1 MRRPTRRRFVPLT
14 AAAGA
19 AVTALVV
26 TACGTSAS
34 TSANSSV
41 QPITV
46 GISLPLSG
54 QFAADGLA
62 TRNGYKLWASDVNT
76 NGGLLH
82 RPVKLVIRND
92 NSNEKT
98 VTSDYNV
105 LINQDHVNL
114 TLAPFSTLL
123 TSDAQAPTAKH
134 GYALVAG
141 SATGGLVFGPP
152 SFHNFFSVSLPVKL
166 EMASFAKWVTTLPP
180 SQRQTAAYPEVQDPF
195 ADPPVDST
203 EATLHQH
210 GVKTL
215 YWNPEKQAAVSNAQI
230 HEAAVRAAQHHP
242 QIMVIGSVDLPSLLI
257 FIHTFEAM
265 KYTPNIMIAAS
276 GPDQGQ
282 AFLNKLD
289 PLNAQDIM
297 VPDGWFGGDQNAL
310 SHVMVED
317 YIAKYGGTSADI
329 NADVA
334 EAYSAGEV
342 LADAVTATKGV
353 SNAAIIKYLH
363 TPGVTLQTVQGPVR
377 FQSDGENREGQAF
390 IFQWQSNGQFIP
402 VLGPDT
408 GTHGPTT
415 PKPGFQTG

>member
-1 MRRPTRRRFVPLT
+1 MRRPTRRSFVPL
-14 AAAGA
+14 AAAT
-19 AVTALVV
+19 AVTALV
-26 TACGTSAS
+26 AAGCGTTSAS
-34 TSANSSV
+34 TTASSSA

-46 GISLPLSG
+46 GISLPLTG

-62 TRNGYKLWASDVNT
+62 TLNGYKLWASDVNT

-105 LINQDHVNL
+105 LINQDHVDL

-123 TSDAQAPTAKH
+123 TNDAQAPTAKA

-141 SATGGLVFGPP
+141 SATGGLVFQKAYP
-152 SFHNFFSVSLPVKL
+152 NFFSVSLPVKL
-166 EMASFAKWVTTLPP
+166 EMKAFATWVLSLPA
-180 SQRQTAAYPEVQDPF
+180 SQRQTAAYPEVADPF
-195 ADPPVDST
+195 ADPPVDTT
-203 EATLHQH
+203 EGTLHH
-210 GVKTL
+210 AGVRTL
-215 YWNPEKQAAVSNAQI
+215 MWNHDTKAAVSNAAIQ
-230 HEAAVRAAQHHP
+230 HAAVQVAHDKP
-242 QIMVIGSVDLPSLLI
+242 QIVVIGSVDLPSLLI

-265 KYTPNIMIAAS
+265 NYTPNIMIAAS

-282 AFLNKLD
+282 AFLNKLN
-289 PLNAQDIM
+289 PANAQDIM
-297 VPDGWFGGDQNAL
+297 VPDEWFGGVQNAL
-310 SHVMVED
+310 SHVMVEN

-353 SNAAIIKYLH
+353 DNKKIIAYLH
-363 TPGVTLQTVQGPVR
+363 NGVTLQTVQGPVK
-377 FQSDGENREGQAF
+377 FQSDGENPAGKAF
-390 IFQWQSNGQFIP
+390 IFQWQPNGQFVP
-402 VLGPDT
+402 VLGPQKQAQIQAQ
-408 GTHGPTT
+408 
-415 PKPGFQTG
+415 KPHWQT

>member
-1 MRRPTRRRFVPLT
+1 MRRPTRRRFVPL
-14 AAAGA
+14 AAAA
-19 AVTALVV
+19 AVTALV

-34 TSANSSV
+34 TSASSSV

-62 TRNGYKLWASDVNT
+62 TLNGYKLWADDVNT

-92 NSNEKT
+92 NSVPKT

-105 LINQDHVNL
+105 LISQDHVDL

-123 TSDAQAPTAKH
+123 TNAAEAPTHSH

-141 SATGGLVFGPP
+141 SATGGLVFAPT
-152 SFHNFFSVSLPVKL
+152 SYHNFFSVSLPVKL
-166 EMASFAKWVTTLPP
+166 EMGAFAHWVTKLPA
-180 SQRQTAAYPEVQDPF
+180 SQRQTAAYPEVSDPF
-195 ADPPVDST
+195 ADPPV
-203 EATLHQH
+203 EATAVTLHH
-210 GVKTL
+210 AGVKTV
-215 YWNPEKQAAVSNAQI
+215 YQNAGPAAAVSNKSIQQ
-230 HEAAVRAAQHHP
+230 AATTVALRHP
-242 QIMVIGSVDLPSLLI
+242 QIVVIGSVDLPSLLI
-257 FIHTFEAM
+257 FIHTFEAHH
-265 KYTPNIMIAAS
+265 YTPNIMIAAS

-282 AFLNKLD
+282 AFLDKLN
-289 PLNAQDIM
+289 PVNAQDIM
-297 VPDGWFGGDQNAL
+297 VPDGWFGGEQNNAL

-353 SNAAIIKYLH
+353 DNPAIIKYLH
-363 TPGVTLQTVQGPVR
+363 GPVTVQTVQGPVR
-377 FQSDGENREGQAF
+377 FLRDGENPKGQAF
-390 IFQWQSNGQFIP
+390 IFQWQSNGQFVP

-408 GTHGPTT
+408 GTNGPAAQK
-415 PKPGFQTG
+415 PKWQTG

>member
-14 AAAGA
+14 AAA

-34 TSANSSV
+34 TTASSTA
-41 QPITV
+41 QPVTV

-62 TRNGYKLWASDVNT
+62 TENGYKLWADEVNT

-92 NSNEKT
+92 KSNPNT

-105 LINQDHVNL
+105 LISQDHVDL

-123 TSDAQAPTAKH
+123 TASAQAPTEKH

-141 SATGGLVFGPP
+141 SATGGLVFAPK
-152 SFHNFFSVSLPVKL
+152 SFPNFFSVSLPVRL
-166 EMASFAKWVTTLPP
+166 EMASFARWVTTLPA
-180 SQRQTAAYPEVQDPF
+180 SERQTAAYPEVQDPF

-203 EATLHQH
+203 EKALHKA
-210 GVKTL
+210 GVKTV
-215 YWNPEKQAAVSNAQI
+215 YWNPGKQAAVSNAQI
-230 HEAAVRAAQHHP
+230 HTAAVRAAQHHP
-242 QIMVIGSVDLPSLLI
+242 QIVVIGSVDLPSLLI

-265 KYTPNIMIAAS
+265 NYTPKIMIAAS

-282 AFLNKLD
+282 AFLNKLN

-297 VPDGWFGGDQNAL
+297 VPDGWFGGEQNNAL

-342 LADAVTATKGV
+342 LADAVTADKNL
-353 SNAAIIKYLH
+353 SNKEIIKYLH
-363 TPGVTLQTVQGPVR
+363 GPVTLPTVQGPVR
-377 FQSDGENREGQAF
+377 FQSDGENPRGQAF
-390 IFQWQSNGQFIP
+390 IFQWQNNGQFIP

-408 GTHGPTT
+408 GTHGPVAS
-415 PKPGFQTG
+415 KPPFQTG